1 MSHGQNSGTRTS
13 VNCTGLVLVYFVHIT
28 NCISVLE
35 NANFLMIEHLFPI
48 IFNRLNMA
56 AISGLFVCVFKI

>member
-1 MSHGQNSGTRTS
+1 M
-13 VNCTGLVLVYFVHIT
+13 NCSGLVLGYFVRNTH
-28 NCISVLE
+28 CILALE

-56 AISGLFVCVFKI
+56 AISGPFVCFFEM

>member
-1 MSHGQNSGTRTS
+1 MSHGQNGGSQAS
-13 VNCTGLVLVYFVHIT
+13 VNCTGSVLVYFVHIS

-48 IFNRLNMA
+48 IFNRFNMA
-56 AISGLFVCVFKI
+56 AITGPFCLCL